1 MLDCEYTAGKT
12 ICCCETDGR
21 TTCKYKSPTPV
32 PLPETP
38 GSVPSA
44 FKTTTPAM
52 DELTARARK
61 MMPDAKPAHKE
72 WVQFDSAGAYKVGAG
87 GQKFRTHTTG
97 ASRDLDDGKP
107 DFEAMLSPLV
117 MDCYG
122 AYMTRK
128 RRMVDGTLREAD
140 NWKKGMPLDWFI
152 KSGWRHMVDWWKHH
166 RREGKTTETLED
178 TLCALLFNVSG
189 FLHEHLKAQRK

>member
-1 MLDCEYTAGKT
+1 MPLDCVYPAGKT

-21 TTCKYKSPTPV
+21 TECKYKAV
-32 PLPETP
+32 MLPETP
-38 GSVPSA
+38 GTMPPA
-44 FKTTTPAM
+44 FK
-52 DELTARARK
+52 ELEKRAGIPTKAIQAVEQRHGIYPPSPK
-61 MMPDAKPAHKE
+61 IGP
-72 WVQFDSAGAYKVGAG
+72 
-87 GQKFRTHTTG
+87 FRTHTTG

-117 MDCYG
+117 MEAYG

-128 RRMVDGTLREAD
+128 RRMADGTLREAD

-166 RREGKTTETLED
+166 RKEGVTTETIED
-178 TLCALLFNVSG
+178 TLCALLFNASG
-189 FLHEHLKAQRK
+189 YLHEHLKAKRRTA